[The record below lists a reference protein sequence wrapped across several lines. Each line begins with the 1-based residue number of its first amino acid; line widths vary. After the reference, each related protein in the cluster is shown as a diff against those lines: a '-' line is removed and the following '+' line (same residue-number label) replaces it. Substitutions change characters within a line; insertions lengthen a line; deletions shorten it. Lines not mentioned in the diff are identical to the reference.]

1 MTNKTYLLKYAI
13 KYLSKFSSSKKNL
26 DRILKSKI
34 QRLKNDKKERYHLY
48 KELNYVY
55 EQLEKN
61 NFLSDEN
68 YSFNKINI
76 LAKQGKSIN
85 YIKKYLYSKG
95 IENKTIINQLANYEN
110 QNPEWEIKSARIF
123 AQKRKLISSNENYEK
138 KLAKMAR
145 AGFSYELCK
154 EILN

>member
-13 KYLSKFSSSKKNL
+13 EYLSKFSSSKKNL

-34 QRLKNDKKERYHLY
+34 QRLIKDKKERYHLY

-95 IENKTIINQLANYEN
+95 IENKTIINQLVNYEN

>member
-13 KYLSKFSSSKKNL
+13 DYLSKFSSSKKNL